1 MKKLSSDFPQLAA
14 TDNLPLN
21 IPQSRAGNSSKV
33 KVLWV
38 EDLIADLVLGAPEN
52 RLNDFGGSP
61 VFDRPLIGIANGDD
75 ELFEVFREAVSSRHL
90 RPREILERRFPKKED
105 FKDVR
110 VISWAL
116 PFAAEVRRSNRGE
129 TWPSPLYSIAR
140 NNGGALNCH
149 LSRRLTALFKK
160 RGIAAV
166 SPLLLEEYDAFRDP
180 EHVISSTW
188 SERHV
193 AYAAGLGGFG
203 LNGSLITPAGSHVRL
218 GSIVVDYPLDSTPRK
233 EDSHRSR
240 CFETGGEDCGICIK
254 RCPAKAIT
262 ERGLDKQKC
271 YERREA
277 IRARF
282 LEEYAEKYRMLPSPI
297 AKSGK
302 KYLGFSLGCALC
314 QCGVPCE
321 GTDPN
326 LKKSS

>member
-1 MKKLSSDFPQLAA
+1 MKKLSSDLPQLAA
-14 TDNLPLN
+14 RDNLSLN
-21 IPQSRAGNSSKV
+21 IPQSRAGGPSKV
-33 KVLWV
+33 KAPWI

-52 RLNDFGGSP
+52 RLGDFGGCL
-61 VFDRPLIGIANGDD
+61 VFDRPLIGVADGDD
-75 ELFEVFREAVSSRHL
+75 EIFEAFSQAVSSRHL
-90 RPREILERRFPKKED
+90 RPRQILERHSPKKRD

-116 PFAAEVRRSNRGE
+116 PFTAEVRRSNRGK

-140 NNGGALNCH
+140 NNGGALNYH
-149 LSRRLTALFKK
+149 LSRRLTAIFEK

-166 SPLLLEEYDAFRDP
+166 SPLLLDEYDAFKDP

-193 AYAAGLGGFG
+193 AYAAGLGSFG
-203 LNGSLITPAGSHVRL
+203 LNESLITPAGSHVRL
-218 GSIVVDYPLDSTPRK
+218 GSIVVDYPLDRTPRK
-233 EDSHRSR
+233 EDGYRSR
-240 CFETGGEDCGICIK
+240 CFETGGEDCGACIK
-254 RCPAKAIT
+254 RCPAEAIT

-277 IRARF
+277 IRVRF
-282 LEEYAEKYRMLPSPI
+282 LEEYAKKYRMFPSPI

-321 GTDPN
+321 GTDPY
-326 LKKSS
+326 LKKSG

>member
-1 MKKLSSDFPQLAA
+1 MKKLYSDFPQIAA
-14 TDNLPLN
+14 RDDLPMN
-21 IPQSRAGNSSKV
+21 IPESRGGNPSKV
-33 KVLWV
+33 KGLWI

-52 RLNDFGGSP
+52 RLGDFGGSP
-61 VFDRPLIGIANGDD
+61 VFDRPFIGVADGDD
-75 ELFEVFREAVSSRHL
+75 ELFEVFCQAVSSRHL
-90 RPREILERRFPKKED
+90 RPREILERHSPKKGD
-105 FKDVR
+105 FRHVR

-116 PFAAEVRRSNRGE
+116 PFTAEVRRSNRGE

-140 NNGGALNCH
+140 NNGGGLNYH
-149 LSRRLTALFKK
+149 LSRRLTAIFEK
-160 RGIAAV
+160 RGTAAV
-166 SPLLLEEYDAFRDP
+166 SPLLLDEYDAFWDP
-180 EHVISSTW
+180 ERVISSTW

-218 GSIVVDYPLDSTPRK
+218 GSIVVDYPLDRIPRK
-233 EDSHRSR
+233 EDGYRSR
-240 CFETGGEDCGICIK
+240 CFETGGEDCGACIK

-271 YERREA
+271 NERREA

-282 LEEYAEKYRMLPSPI
+282 LEEYAKKYRMLPSPI

-302 KYLGFSLGCALC
+302 KHLGFSLGCALC